1 MRMLTRLEMEIW
13 QLIGG
18 EQTRPENFTMNTANK
33 IRYELMELYPQ
44 AKYCALKVTPKGG
57 RYEILQIL
65 FDEALNPIKTGQGTC
80 VGRKMSAAKIGED
93 VVKFLDGNPYKLM
106 E

>member
-1 MRMLTRLEMEIW
+1 MKSLTRLEMELW
-13 QLIGG
+13 QMIGG
-18 EQTRPENFTMNTANK
+18 EQTRPKLFTMNTANK

-57 RYEILQIL
+57 RCEVIQIL
-65 FDEALNPIKTGQGTC
+65 LDEGLNPIKEGQGTC
-80 VGRKMSAAKIGED
+80 VGRQMSAEKIGED
-93 VVKFLDGNPYKLM
+93 VVKFLNGAIYKLM